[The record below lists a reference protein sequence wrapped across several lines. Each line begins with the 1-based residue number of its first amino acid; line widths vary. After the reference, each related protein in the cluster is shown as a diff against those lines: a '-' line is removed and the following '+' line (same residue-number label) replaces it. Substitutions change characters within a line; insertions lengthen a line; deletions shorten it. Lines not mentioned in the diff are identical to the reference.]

1 MAFDI
6 MHAGRYIMAAASG
19 TTNVADESVS
29 DVIDSAA
36 EATNEAAQEVNQF
49 VQFVQD
55 NIPNIIEFGIKVI
68 LALVF
73 FFLGSKVIK
82 WIRKIVHR
90 SFERTNV
97 DAGVAQFVD
106 SMIKF
111 GLYAL
116 LIFMIAT
123 NFGIESSS
131 IAALIASAGVAVG
144 LALQGSLS
152 NFAGGILILLLK
164 PFAVGDYIVVTQE
177 GIEGTVQ

>member
-6 MHAGRYIMAAASG
+6 MYAGRYIMAAASG

-73 FFLGSKVIK
+73 FFLGSKFLPGAGQAGLHILPDGHMRKQRVLLKKIPHFSLLGRHIDFLFRVIQHPAIQGDPAG
-82 WIRKIVHR
+82 IRR
-90 SFERTNV
+90 LDTRDTFERHALSA
-97 DAGVAQFVD
+97 AGRFQQTHT
-106 SMIKF
+106 S
-111 GLYAL
+111 AL
-116 LIFMIAT
+116 H
-123 NFGIESSS
+123 
-131 IAALIASAGVAVG
+131 
-144 LALQGSLS
+144 
-152 NFAGGILILLLK
+152 LK
-164 PFAVGDYIVVTQE
+164 RYI
-177 GIEGTVQ
+177 

>member
-49 VQFVQD
+49 VRFVQD

-82 WIRKIVHR
+82 WFRKIYI
-90 SFERTNV
+90 SKN
-97 DAGVAQFVD
+97 
-106 SMIKF
+106 
-111 GLYAL
+111 
-116 LIFMIAT
+116 
-123 NFGIESSS
+123 
-131 IAALIASAGVAVG
+131 
-144 LALQGSLS
+144 
-152 NFAGGILILLLK
+152 
-164 PFAVGDYIVVTQE
+164 DYGNRKTRFRKNHI
-177 GIEGTVQ
+177 